1 MENHSPENTSNQE
14 YKSEIR
20 LTPQVVQKIYQD
32 TVMRSSQS
40 GQSVLAKDLINDELF
55 NKDNLEQHRKTIEK
69 LADQLQPRFFNID
82 TGGADSRY
90 AIYDKYQNQWTNS
103 NNDYKQLLALIS
115 AIGLGK
121 VTTARAYLNRAP
133 VKEKSVIRYL
143 IDKESYIKE
152 YKRQTYIYGDIK
164 H

>member
-20 LTPQVVQKIYQD
+20 LSPQIVQKVYQE
-32 TVMRSSQS
+32 TIMRNSDS

-55 NKDNLEQHRKTIEK
+55 NKDRLEQHQETIEK
-69 LADQLQPRFFNID
+69 LADQLQPRFFNVD

-90 AIYDKYQNQWTNS
+90 AIYDKYQIQWTNS
-103 NNDYKQLLALIS
+103 DNDYKQLLALIT

-133 VKEKSVIRYL
+133 IKEKNTIRYL
-143 IDKESYIKE
+143 VDKEAYTKE
-152 YKRQTYIYGDIK
+152 QNRQKNVYGNIK